1 VSGKIKVSLE
11 AKKNRLRRRLIGAL
25 GESIGALTLLAAA
38 TFFSVLFI
46 YAYNY
51 LLSTSYFE
59 IKEIS
64 VRGVKELTE
73 KDILAMAKIQQR
85 SNILAVSTDVVA
97 GRIADNPWV
106 KHIYVGRELP
116 DRLVLDVRERTP
128 IALLK
133 QAGNFYL
140 MDGEGVV
147 FKKLSKG
154 DDVDLAIVTGVNIQA
169 KVQSTLLA
177 EALKLLETLSTSDQH
192 ALLGTVSEMHI
203 DEVFGLSIL
212 TDKGLH
218 LKLGRENFTGKLH
231 QLQIV
236 LSDLEMRGMK
246 NGHLFVDLADVSKV
260 TVQRKDTLEKSQEQK
275 KGPQYRI

>member
-25 GESIGALTLLAAA
+25 GESIGALILLAAA

-51 LLSTSYFE
+51 LLSASYFE

-97 GRIADNPWV
+97 GRIAANPWV

-169 KVQSTLLA
+169 KVQSALLT

-192 ALLGTVSEMHI
+192 ALLGTVSEMHV
-203 DEVFGLSIL
+203 DEVFGLSVL

-218 LKLGRENFTGKLH
+218 LKLGRENFAGKLH

>member
-1 VSGKIKVSLE
+1 MSGKIKVSLE

-25 GESIGALTLLAAA
+25 GESIGALALLAAA
-38 TFFSVLFI
+38 TFFSILFV

-51 LLSTSYFE
+51 LLSAPYFE

-73 KDILAMAKIQQR
+73 KDILAMAKIQPR

-97 GRIADNPWV
+97 GRIAVNPWV

-154 DDVDLAIVTGVNIQA
+154 DDVDLAIVTGVDIQA
-169 KVQSTLLA
+169 KVQSALLA

-192 ALLGTVSEMHI
+192 ALLGTVSEMHV
-203 DEVFGLSIL
+203 DEIFGLSVL

-218 LKLGRENFTGKLH
+218 LKLGRENFAGKLH

>member
-1 VSGKIKVSLE
+1 MSEKIRVSLE

-25 GESIGALTLLAAA
+25 GESIGALALLAAA

-46 YAYNY
+46 YTYNY
-51 LLSTSYFE
+51 LLSASYFE

-73 KDILAMAKIQQR
+73 KDILAMAKIQPR

-97 GRIADNPWV
+97 GRIAANPWV
-106 KHIYVGRELP
+106 KQIYVGRELP

-140 MDGEGVV
+140 MDREGVV

-154 DDVDLAIVTGVNIQA
+154 DDVDLAIVTGVNVEA
-169 KVQSTLLA
+169 KVQSALMT

-192 ALLGTVSEMHI
+192 ALLGTVSEMHV
-203 DEVFGLSIL
+203 DELFGLSVL

-260 TVQRKDTLEKSQEQK
+260 TVQRKDALEKTQEQK

>member
-25 GESIGALTLLAAA
+25 GESIGALALLAAA
-38 TFFSVLFI
+38 TFFSILFV

-51 LLSTSYFE
+51 LLSAPYFE

-73 KDILAMAKIQQR
+73 KDILAMAKIQPR

-97 GRIADNPWV
+97 GRIAVNPWV

-154 DDVDLAIVTGVNIQA
+154 DDVDLAIVTGVDIQA
-169 KVQSTLLA
+169 KVQSALLA

-192 ALLGTVSEMHI
+192 ALLGTVSEMHV
-203 DEVFGLSIL
+203 DEVFGLSVL

>member
-25 GESIGALTLLAAA
+25 GESIGGLALLAAA

-51 LLSTSYFE
+51 LLSASYFE

-97 GRIADNPWV
+97 GRIAANPWV

-169 KVQSTLLA
+169 KVQSALLT

-192 ALLGTVSEMHI
+192 ALLGTVSEMHV
-203 DEVFGLSIL
+203 DEVFGLSVL

-218 LKLGRENFTGKLH
+218 LKLGRENFAGKLH

>member
-1 VSGKIKVSLE
+1 MSGKIRVSLE

-25 GESIGALTLLAAA
+25 GESIGALALLAAA

-51 LLSTSYFE
+51 LLSASYFE
-59 IKEIS
+59 IKEIA
-64 VRGVKELTE
+64 VRGIKELTE
-73 KDILAMAKIQQR
+73 KDILAMAKIQPR

-97 GRIADNPWV
+97 GRIAANPWV

-154 DDVDLAIVTGVNIQA
+154 DDVDLAIVTGVNVEA
-169 KVQSTLLA
+169 KVQSALMT

-192 ALLGTVSEMHI
+192 ALVGTVSEMHV
-203 DEVFGLSIL
+203 DEVFGLSVL

-218 LKLGRENFTGKLH
+218 LKLGRENFAGKLH

-236 LSDLEMRGMK
+236 LADLEMRGMK

-260 TVQRKDTLEKSQEQK
+260 TVQHKDALEKSQEQK

>member
-1 VSGKIKVSLE
+1 VSGKIKVNLE

-25 GESIGALTLLAAA
+25 GESIGALALLAAA

-51 LLSTSYFE
+51 LLSASYFE

-73 KDILAMAKIQQR
+73 KDILAMAKVQPR

-97 GRIADNPWV
+97 GRIAANPWV

-169 KVQSTLLA
+169 KVQSALLA

-192 ALLGTVSEMHI
+192 ALLGTVSEMHV
-203 DEVFGLSIL
+203 DEVFGLSVL

-218 LKLGRENFTGKLH
+218 LKLGRENFAGKLH

>member
-1 VSGKIKVSLE
+1 MREKIRVSLE

-25 GESIGALTLLAAA
+25 GESIGALALLAAA

-46 YAYNY
+46 YTYNY
-51 LLSTSYFE
+51 LLSASYFE

-73 KDILAMAKIQQR
+73 KDILAMAKIQPR

-97 GRIADNPWV
+97 GRIAVNPWV

-140 MDGEGVV
+140 MDREGVV

-154 DDVDLAIVTGVNIQA
+154 DDVDLAIVTGVNVEA
-169 KVQSTLLA
+169 KVQSALMT

-203 DEVFGLSIL
+203 DELFGLSVL

-218 LKLGRENFTGKLH
+218 LKLGRENFAGKLH

-260 TVQRKDTLEKSQEQK
+260 TVQRKDALEKTQEQK

>member
-1 VSGKIKVSLE
+1 MSGKIKVSLE

-25 GESIGALTLLAAA
+25 GESIGALGLLAAA

-51 LLSTSYFE
+51 LLSASYFE

-73 KDILAMAKIQQR
+73 KDILAMAKIQPR

-97 GRIADNPWV
+97 GRIAANPWV

-169 KVQSTLLA
+169 KVQSALVA

-192 ALLGTVSEMHI
+192 ALLGTVSEMHV
-203 DEVFGLSIL
+203 DEVFGLSVL

-218 LKLGRENFTGKLH
+218 LKLGRENFAGKLH

-236 LSDLEMRGMK
+236 LSDLEKRGMK

-260 TVQRKDTLEKSQEQK
+260 TVQRKDTLGKSQEQK

>member
-73 KDILAMAKIQQR
+73 KDILAMAKIQPR

-97 GRIADNPWV
+97 GRIAANPWV

-169 KVQSTLLA
+169 KVQSALMA

-192 ALLGTVSEMHI
+192 ALLGTVSEMHV
-203 DEVFGLSIL
+203 DEVFGLSVL

-218 LKLGRENFTGKLH
+218 LKLGRENFAGKLH

>member
-1 VSGKIKVSLE
+1 MRGKIRVSLE

-25 GESIGALTLLAAA
+25 GESIGALALLAAA

-46 YAYNY
+46 YTYNY
-51 LLSTSYFE
+51 LLSASYFE

-73 KDILAMAKIQQR
+73 KDILAMAKIQPR

-97 GRIADNPWV
+97 GRIAANPWV

-140 MDGEGVV
+140 MDREGVV

-154 DDVDLAIVTGVNIQA
+154 DDVDLAIVTGVNVEA
-169 KVQSTLLA
+169 KVQSALMT

-192 ALLGTVSEMHI
+192 ALVGTVSEMHV
-203 DEVFGLSIL
+203 DEVFGLSVL

-218 LKLGRENFTGKLH
+218 LKLGRENFAGKLH

-236 LSDLEMRGMK
+236 LADLEMRGMK

-260 TVQRKDTLEKSQEQK
+260 TVQRKDALEKTQEQK

>member
-1 VSGKIKVSLE
+1 MREKIRVSLE

-25 GESIGALTLLAAA
+25 GESIGALALLTAA

-46 YAYNY
+46 YTYNY
-51 LLSTSYFE
+51 LLSASYFE

-73 KDILAMAKIQQR
+73 KDILAMAKIQPR

-97 GRIADNPWV
+97 GRIAVNPWV

-140 MDGEGVV
+140 MDREGVV

-154 DDVDLAIVTGVNIQA
+154 DDVDLAIVTGVNVEA
-169 KVQSTLLA
+169 KVQSALMT
-177 EALKLLETLSTSDQH
+177 EALRLLETLSTSDRH
-192 ALLGTVSEMHI
+192 ALLGTVSEMHV
-203 DEVFGLSIL
+203 DELFGLSVL

-218 LKLGRENFTGKLH
+218 LKLGRENFAGKLH

-260 TVQRKDTLEKSQEQK
+260 TVQRKDALEKTQEQK

>member
-1 VSGKIKVSLE
+1 MREKIRVSLE

-25 GESIGALTLLAAA
+25 GESIGALGLLAAA

-51 LLSTSYFE
+51 LLSASYFE
-59 IKEIS
+59 IKETS

-73 KDILAMAKIQQR
+73 KDILAMAKIQPR

-97 GRIADNPWV
+97 GRIAANPWV

-154 DDVDLAIVTGVNIQA
+154 DDVDLAIVTGVNVEA
-169 KVQSTLLA
+169 KVQSALMT

-192 ALLGTVSEMHI
+192 ALLGTVSEMHV
-203 DEVFGLSIL
+203 DELFGLSVL

-218 LKLGRENFTGKLH
+218 LKLGRENFAGKLH

-260 TVQRKDTLEKSQEQK
+260 TVQRKDALEKTQEQK

>member
-1 VSGKIKVSLE
+1 MSGKIKVSLE

-73 KDILAMAKIQQR
+73 KDILAMAKIQPR
-85 SNILAVSTDVVA
+85 SNILAVNTDVVA
-97 GRIADNPWV
+97 GRIAANPWV
-106 KHIYVGRELP
+106 KNIYVGRELP

-128 IALLK
+128 IALVK

-140 MDGEGVV
+140 MDGEGFV

-154 DDVDLAIVTGVNIQA
+154 DEVDLAIVTGVNIQA
-169 KVQSTLLA
+169 KVQSALMA

-192 ALLGTVSEMHI
+192 ALLGTISEMHV
-203 DEVFGLSIL
+203 DEVFGLSVL
-212 TDKGLH
+212 TDKGSAFEI
-218 LKLGRENFTGKLH
+218 GAGEF
-231 QLQIV
+231 
-236 LSDLEMRGMK
+236 
-246 NGHLFVDLADVSKV
+246 
-260 TVQRKDTLEKSQEQK
+260 
-275 KGPQYRI
+275 

>member
-1 VSGKIKVSLE
+1 MSGKIKVSLE

-25 GESIGALTLLAAA
+25 GESIGALALLAAA
-38 TFFSVLFI
+38 TFFSVLFV
-46 YAYNY
+46 YTYNY
-51 LLSTSYFE
+51 LLSASYFE

-73 KDILAMAKIQQR
+73 KDILAMAKIQPR

-97 GRIADNPWV
+97 GRIAVNPWV

-169 KVQSTLLA
+169 KVQSALLA

-192 ALLGTVSEMHI
+192 ALLGTVSEMHV
-203 DEVFGLSIL
+203 DEVFGLSVL

-218 LKLGRENFTGKLH
+218 LKLGRENFAGKLH

>member
-1 VSGKIKVSLE
+1 MSGKIKVSLE

-51 LLSTSYFE
+51 LLSASYFE

-85 SNILAVSTDVVA
+85 SNILAVNTDVVA
-97 GRIADNPWV
+97 GRIAANPWV

-169 KVQSTLLA
+169 KVQSALLA
-177 EALKLLETLSTSDQH
+177 EALKLLETLSASDQH
-192 ALLGTVSEMHI
+192 ALLGTVSEMHV
-203 DEVFGLSIL
+203 DEVFGLSVL

-218 LKLGRENFTGKLH
+218 LKLGRENFAGKLH

>member
-51 LLSTSYFE
+51 LLSASYFE

-85 SNILAVSTDVVA
+85 SNILAVNTDVVA
-97 GRIADNPWV
+97 GRIAANPWV

-154 DDVDLAIVTGVNIQA
+154 DDVDLAILTGVNIQA
-169 KVQSTLLA
+169 KVQSALLA

-192 ALLGTVSEMHI
+192 ALLGTVSEMHV
-203 DEVFGLSIL
+203 DEVFGLSVL

-218 LKLGRENFTGKLH
+218 LKLGRENFAGKLH

>member
-1 VSGKIKVSLE
+1 MREKIRVGLE

-25 GESIGALTLLAAA
+25 GESIGALALLAAA

-46 YAYNY
+46 YTYNY
-51 LLSTSYFE
+51 LLSASYFE

-73 KDILAMAKIQQR
+73 KDILAMAKIQPR

-97 GRIADNPWV
+97 GRIAANPWV

-140 MDGEGVV
+140 MDREGVV

-154 DDVDLAIVTGVNIQA
+154 DDVDLAIVTGVNVEA
-169 KVQSTLLA
+169 KVQSVLMT

-203 DEVFGLSIL
+203 DELFGLSVL

-218 LKLGRENFTGKLH
+218 LKLGRENFAGKLH

-260 TVQRKDTLEKSQEQK
+260 TVQRKDALEKTQEQK